1 MWTSD
6 DVFNKLLYL
15 NQNNKKLKDY
25 EILEAYTY
33 LTSNYNINTT
43 NFTPMETSPLWFDD
57 SNDSS
62 IHYLFT
68 LKNPDPFIQI
78 KHVSFAMLNE
88 AKGSVY
94 NIQYQDTKIL
104 GYD

>member
-33 LTSNYNINTT
+33 LTSNYNIN
-43 NFTPMETSPLWFDD
+43 PR
-57 SNDSS
+57 
-62 IHYLFT
+62 
-68 LKNPDPFIQI
+68 
-78 KHVSFAMLNE
+78 
-88 AKGSVY
+88 KGMVY
-94 NIQYQDTKIL
+94 KY
-104 GYD
+104 Y